1 MSILEQLVVVL
12 LFALTCGVVLWVTKI
27 RRLIC
32 TSTIELA
39 TAAAVSRDVVA
50 VSSAPHTP
58 PMALRPSPPRSACL
72 QRSQSQT

>member
-39 TAAAVSRDVVA
+39 TAAAVSRDVV
-50 VSSAPHTP
+50 SPNT